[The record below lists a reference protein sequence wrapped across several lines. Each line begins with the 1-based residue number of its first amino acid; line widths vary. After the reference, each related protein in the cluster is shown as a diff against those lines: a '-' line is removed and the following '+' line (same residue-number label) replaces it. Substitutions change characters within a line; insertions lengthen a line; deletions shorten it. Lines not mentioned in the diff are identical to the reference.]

1 MHLRHDLVADAG
13 ADALMAEVYTFPTLT
28 SDSAGRIGLSVE
40 AEVTAANCGRQIAAQ
55 TLQLKPGETLRSR
68 DVTLDMPACD
78 ANGDFLVL
86 KNLFEDL
93 KVAAN

>member
-1 MHLRHDLVADAG
+1 MDEPILKVEDL
-13 ADALMAEVYTFPTLT
+13 
-28 SDSAGRIGLSVE
+28 
-40 AEVTAANCGRQIAAQ
+40 Q
-55 TLQLKPGETLRSR
+55 TYFFTQSGIVKAVDGISFELKPGETLRSR